1 VSEST
6 QGYPQCDLVAR
17 TGGGVVKVD
26 VIVDS
31 GPQPFPRL
39 ERTVEEAAQVFGG
52 PRLVA
57 APEHVPRLGLD
68 GDWFPAR
75 DAVMSSDGVRLIT
88 TTVVDWKGGSQGRQ
102 ETLAVAVTRP
112 FLGPLRKKL
121 AEYGES

>member
-1 VSEST
+1 
-6 QGYPQCDLVAR
+6 
-17 TGGGVVKVD
+17 VVKVD

-31 GPQPFPRL
+31 GSQPFPRL
-39 ERTVEEAAQVFGG
+39 ERTVEEASQSFVGSRPVG
-52 PRLVA
+52 

-68 GDWFPAR
+68 GDWFPER

-88 TTVVDWKGGSQGRQ
+88 ATVVDWKGASQGRQ

-112 FLGPLRKKL
+112 FLGPLHKKL

>member
-1 VSEST
+1 
-6 QGYPQCDLVAR
+6 
-17 TGGGVVKVD
+17 
-26 VIVDS
+26 
-31 GPQPFPRL
+31 
-39 ERTVEEAAQVFGG
+39 VFGG

-57 APEHVPRLGLD
+57 APEHVPGLGLD

-88 TTVVDWKGGSQGRQ
+88 TTVVDWKGASQAGQR
-102 ETLAVAVTRP
+102 TLAVAVTRP